1 MDRAGCILLWLTIA
15 RPEAMEFRKT
25 PEDDT
30 LWRMI
35 TADVTPLGPKKRR
48 PKKVVLSKTSKI
60 KTSEINTGKIKSSEI
75 KEKGPGKTP
84 GRAPKRVMP
93 NHPDRPPPV
102 TVRSKA
108 HPELSHGAAP
118 GVDRRT
124 AMRLHRG
131 QMEIQARLDLH
142 GRTQDDAFRALCSF
156 IDGAHGAGRRSVL
169 IITGKGQGILKN
181 AVPRWLNQPP
191 LRARILS
198 FSYAQQ
204 KDGGAGALYVLLRR
218 DRGCSQTQRRVNS

>member
-1 MDRAGCILLWLTIA
+1 MG
-15 RPEAMEFRKT
+15 FRKT
-25 PEDDT
+25 PEDDA

-35 TADVTPLGPKKRR
+35 TADVKPLGPKKKRA
-48 PKKVVLSKTSKI
+48 PKSVMRKA
-60 KTSEINTGKIKSSEI
+60 GEI
-75 KEKGPGKTP
+75 KEKGPGKNPVRTQK
-84 GRAPKRVMP
+84 RAMS

-142 GRTQDDAFRALCSF
+142 GRTQDDAYRALCSF

-169 IITGKGQGILKN
+169 IITGKGQGVLKN

-191 LRARILS
+191 LRGRILS

-218 DRGCSQTQRRVNS
+218 DRGDSHTQRRVKS

>member
-1 MDRAGCILLWLTIA
+1 MDRVGCILLWLTIA
-15 RPEAMEFRKT
+15 RSDAMGFRKT
-25 PEDDT
+25 PEDDA

-48 PKKVVLSKTSKI
+48 PKKVVLSKTGRI
-60 KTSEINTGKIKSSEI
+60 KTSEIKAIET
-75 KEKGPGKTP
+75 KEKGPGKSA
-84 GRAPKRVMP
+84 GRAQKRVTA

-142 GRTQDDAFRALCSF
+142 GRTQDDAYRALCSF

-169 IITGKGQGILKN
+169 IITGKGQGVLKN

-191 LRARILS
+191 LRGRILS

-218 DRGCSQTQRRVNS
+218 DRGGSHTQRRVKS